1 MNFLIVLAAV
11 VMVHQEEWIR
21 HIQRDEWFEAW
32 QQRFAQAG
40 AMRRWL
46 PLVMVAAPVL
56 VLVLVLYMLAD
67 YWWLLFIVNALV
79 LLYSIGRGSWRTE
92 CDTWV
97 KVFSEGDLP
106 TLKEHFAEQHIEVA
120 DVPDGSVEVMWLRA
134 RSTVLY
140 HQLDSFY
147 TVVFWFFLLGAPM
160 ALMYRLLHL
169 CHQQGAT
176 THDLKAEGRPMTE
189 AELFLWLMEWIPV
202 RLMGLLFCLVGNFTT
217 GFWVLKQIVRDGE
230 LSSTDALVRSADA
243 ALFLDGST
251 DDDELASTSPATRTA
266 RMIER
271 MEEQSAG
278 QKTLAMMRRYSVE
291 LQALLHRSEWA
302 FLVLIALTA
311 LV

>member
-11 VMVHQEEWIR
+11 LMVHQGEWIR

-32 QQRFAQAG
+32 QQRFAQVG
-40 AMRRWL
+40 AMQRWL
-46 PLVMVAAPVL
+46 PLGMVAAPVL
-56 VLVLVLYMLAD
+56 ALVLVLYMLAD
-67 YWWLLFIVNALV
+67 YWWLIFIVNALV

-97 KVFSEGDLP
+97 KVFSEGDLLA
-106 TLKEHFAEQHIEVA
+106 LKQRFAEQHIEAA
-120 DVPDGSVEVMWLRA
+120 DVPDGHVEVMWLRA
-134 RSTVLY
+134 RSAVLY

-147 TVVFWFFLLGAPM
+147 TVVFWFFVLGAPM

-176 THDLKAEGRPMTE
+176 THDEKAEGQPATE
-189 AELFLWLMEWIPV
+189 TGLFLWLMEWIPV
-202 RLMGLLFCLVGNFTT
+202 RVMGLLFCLVGNFTT

-243 ALFLDGST
+243 ALFLDGSI
-251 DDDELASTSPATRTA
+251 DDDEAASAEGTRTT

-271 MEEQSAG
+271 MEAQSAG